1 MNSNHLKT
9 YYIVKSITYFAL
21 NYTNNSFKYPMSNLF
36 NNKQNGFNDKSSIT
50 SLEKNTIIQ
59 SNSEINEYNNIIDY
73 PYASKE

>member
-21 NYTNNSFKYPMSNLF
+21 NYTNNSFKYPMLNLF
-36 NNKQNGFNDKSSIT
+36 NNKQNGFDKSSIT
-50 SLEKNTIIQ
+50 SLEKNTEIQ
-59 SNSEINEYNNIIDY
+59 SNSEIYGCDNVIDY